1 MKFTRFGSVQ
11 AVFPSPQPMAP
22 SLLGPQK
29 QVDQVTIVGKFKLG
43 IYNASC
49 LDVMLDLQ

>member
-1 MKFTRFGSVQ
+1 MKFTRFAFAQ
-11 AVFPSPQPMAP
+11 AVFPSPQPMALR
-22 SLLGPQK
+22 LLGPKK